1 MAIPLLPWRAE
12 TMARISIEL
21 PERFAFATEIE
32 LMMPYINFGG
42 HLDNAMMLSV
52 VSDARIRYLEVH
64 GHQPRVDGGIGMI
77 VGDVAAEYRSEG
89 FHREV
94 MVVEM
99 TARDFHKY
107 GCDIVWRMTEKN
119 TGREVARGKT
129 GVLAFDRTSKKLTQ
143 IPEDLL
149 QSLQTS

>member
-1 MAIPLLPWRAE
+1 
-12 TMARISIEL
+12 MARISIEL
-21 PERFAFATEIE
+21 PERFTFVTEIE
-32 LMMPYINFGG
+32 LLMPYINFGG

-52 VSDARIRYLEVH
+52 VSDARIRYLEFL
-64 GHQPRVDGGIGMI
+64 GHQPTVDGGIGMI
-77 VGDVAAEYRSEG
+77 VGDVAAEYRSEA

-107 GCDIVWRMTEKN
+107 GCDIVWRMSDKN

-129 GVLAFDRTSKKLTQ
+129 GVLAFDRTRKKLTQ
-143 IPEDLL
+143 IPVDLL
-149 QSLQTS
+149 QSLQAS